1 MADLWDQLVKKY
13 PRYTIAILLVY
24 ALLVSAYTAYSSVR
38 SYYIELKKPYLE
50 DMAEACGNISEIA
63 ARISRS
69 DSYPK
74 DKVEDFW
81 SYYWGR
87 LALFEDT
94 NLARKMVD
102 YGKVLDTTNPSNYA
116 ENKPQLEQRAYAIS
130 GACRDLIRRSWDLS
144 IAPWSDLEKERQR

>member
-24 ALLVSAYTAYSSVR
+24 ALLVSAYTIYSSVR

-50 DMAEACGNISEIA
+50 DLAEACGNISEIV

-69 DSYPK
+69 EAYPT

-87 LALFEDT
+87 LVLFEDS
-94 NLARKMVD
+94 NLVSKMPIR
-102 YGKVLDTTNPSNYA
+102 TSSRPSIRPIIRSASCNS
-116 ENKPQLEQRAYAIS
+116 S
-130 GACRDLIRRSWDLS
+130 GRHMKSPAL
-144 IAPWSDLEKERQR
+144 AAT

>member
-24 ALLVSAYTAYSSVR
+24 ALLVSSYAVYSLVR
-38 SYYIELKKPYLE
+38 SSYIELKKPYLE
-50 DMAEACGNISEIA
+50 NLAEACGNISEIA

-69 DSYPK
+69 EFYPK

-87 LALFEDT
+87 LVLFEDSD
-94 NLARKMVD
+94 LIGKMVD
-102 YGKVLDTTNPSNYA
+102 YKNVLETSNESNYS
-116 ENKPQLEQRAYAIS
+116 ERKLQLEKKAYAIS
-130 GACRDLIRRSWDLS
+130 GACRDLIKKSWDLS
-144 IAPWSDLEKERQR
+144 IAPWSDLQKERPR

>member
-24 ALLVSAYTAYSSVR
+24 ALLVSAYTIYSSVR

-50 DMAEACGNISEIA
+50 DLAEACGNISEIV

-69 DSYPK
+69 ESYPA

-87 LALFEDT
+87 FSSRT
-94 NLARKMVD
+94 
-102 YGKVLDTTNPSNYA
+102 
-116 ENKPQLEQRAYAIS
+116 AIWWT
-130 GACRDLIRRSWDLS
+130 R
-144 IAPWSDLEKERQR
+144 

>member
-1 MADLWDQLVKKY
+1 MADLWDLLVKKY

-24 ALLVSAYTAYSSVR
+24 ALLVSAYTIYSSVR

-50 DMAEACGNISEIA
+50 DLAEACGNISEIA

-69 DSYPK
+69 DSYPA

-87 LALFEDT
+87 LVLFEDN
-94 NLARKMVD
+94 NLAGKMVD
-102 YGKVLDTTNPSNYA
+102 HKNVLETINPSNYA
-116 ENKPQLEQRAYAIS
+116 ENKLQLERRAYAIS
-130 GACRDLIRRSWDLS
+130 GACRDLIKRS
-144 IAPWSDLEKERQR
+144 

>member
-1 MADLWDQLVKKY
+1 MGDLWDQLIKKY

-24 ALLVSAYTAYSSVR
+24 ALLVSTYTIYSSVR

-50 DMAEACGNISEIA
+50 DLAEACGNISEIA

-69 DSYPK
+69 DLYPT

-87 LALFEDT
+87 LVLFEDD

-102 YGKVLDTTNPSNYA
+102 YKNVLATIDQSNYA
-116 ENKPQLEQRAYAIS
+116 KKKLDLQKPAYAIS
-130 GACRDLIRRSWDLS
+130 GACRDLIKSIWGLS
-144 IAPWSDLEKERQR
+144 IAPWSDLPK

>member
-1 MADLWDQLVKKY
+1 MADLWDQLVKTY

-50 DMAEACGNISEIA
+50 DLADACGNISEIA

-69 DSYPK
+69 DSYPAG
-74 DKVEDFW
+74 KVEDFW

-87 LALFEDT
+87 LVLFEDS
-94 NLARKMVD
+94 NLVGKMVA
-102 YGKVLDTTNPSNYA
+102 TRMS
-116 ENKPQLEQRAYAIS
+116 S
-130 GACRDLIRRSWDLS
+130 
-144 IAPWSDLEKERQR
+144 

>member
-24 ALLVSAYTAYSSVR
+24 ALLVSAYTIYSSVR

-50 DMAEACGNISEIA
+50 DLAEACGNISEIV

-69 DSYPK
+69 ESYPA
-74 DKVEDFW
+74 DKVEAFW

-87 LALFEDT
+87 LVLFEDS
-94 NLARKMVD
+94 NLVGKMIAYKD
-102 YGKVLDTTNPSNYA
+102 VLETINRSNYS
-116 ENKPQLEQRAYAIS
+116 ERKLQLQRPAYES
-130 GACRDLIRRSWDLS
+130 L
-144 IAPWSDLEKERQR
+144 P